1 MTGTECSGLSTERYA
16 ALVRIT
22 RAREPGHMETE
33 QPSGNPVPRAGAE
46 PGSGPPGSGPPGPAP
61 RPRRKPPACAPAR
74 ASRIP
79 PPGWGGAGPQPAPRG
94 AQPRIQVGSPDGVLA
109 VVPHLL
115 GFHPALSF
123 VVIGAAG
130 RRQQVEL
137 GFRYDLPDPP
147 DAEAAAEIAGHAVA
161 VLTERRVSTVIGV
174 GYGPGRL
181 VTPVA
186 DALAAALPARL
197 RLRELLRV
205 EDGRYWS
212 YLCGDVDCCPP
223 EGTPFDYPSHPVAA
237 AMTVA
242 GLAAY
247 PDRVALASTLAPLTG
262 PDAHAM
268 DQAIERASARAQ
280 ALVGQARE
288 GGGHPLRL
296 AINSGRAAVREAI
309 GVYRAGERITEPD
322 AFAALLV
329 GLVNLA
335 VRDDAWARM
344 VPEHREAHLRL
355 WADLV
360 RRASG
365 PWLPAP
371 ASLLAFTAWQA
382 GDGTLANVALD
393 RALDADPD
401 YSMARL
407 LREILAAGVPPAQA
421 RLPMTPEEVED
432 SYARAESLPT
442 TRQQDPL
449 PRRRPARKPPGA
461 RRGDSPADGG
471 DQPASGDSPAD
482 GGDQPASGDPPAGG
496 GDPPAGGGPTG

>member
-1 MTGTECSGLSTERYA
+1 
-16 ALVRIT
+16 
-22 RAREPGHMETE
+22 METP
-33 QPSGNPVPRAGAE
+33 QPSGNPFPRTHADLSPPPAWGD
-46 PGSGPPGSGPPGPAP
+46 PGPPPDPDRAKPRVRVSSPA
-61 RPRRKPPACAPAR
+61 
-74 ASRIP
+74 
-79 PPGWGGAGPQPAPRG
+79 
-94 AQPRIQVGSPDGVLA
+94 DVLA

-130 RRQQVEL
+130 PRRQVEL

-147 DAEAAAEIAGHAVA
+147 DAAVAAEIADHAVG
-161 VLTERRVSTVIGV
+161 VLTERRMSTVIGV

-186 DALAAALPARL
+186 DALAAAVRRRRL

-205 EDGRYWS
+205 ENGRYWS
-212 YLCGDVDCCPP
+212 YLCGNVNCCPAD
-223 EGTPFDYPSHPVAA
+223 GTPFDYLSHPVAA

-247 PDRVALASTLAPLTG
+247 PDRETLAGTLAPLTG
-262 PDAHAM
+262 AAARAM

-280 ALVGQARE
+280 ALVDQAQRD
-288 GGGHPLRL
+288 GAGNPLRP
-296 AINSGRAAVREAI
+296 AIDAGRRTVREAI
-309 GVYRAGERITEPD
+309 GRYRSGGRITDED
-322 AFAALLV
+322 GFAALAV
-329 GLVNLA
+329 GLVHLP

-355 WADLV
+355 WADVV

-371 ASLLAFTAWQA
+371 ASLLAFTAWQS

-393 RALDADPD
+393 RVLAADPD

-407 LREILAAGVPPAQA
+407 LRDILAAGVPPSMA
-421 RLPMTPEEVED
+421 RLPMTPEEVEE
-432 SYARAESLPT
+432 SYARTDGPPARRT
-442 TRQQDPL
+442 AR
-449 PRRRPARKPPGA
+449 PRRR
-461 RRGDSPADGG
+461 RG
-471 DQPASGDSPAD
+471 
-482 GGDQPASGDPPAGG
+482 PAG
-496 GDPPAGGGPTG
+496 

>member
-1 MTGTECSGLSTERYA
+1 
-16 ALVRIT
+16 
-22 RAREPGHMETE
+22 
-33 QPSGNPVPRAGAE
+33 
-46 PGSGPPGSGPPGPAP
+46 
-61 RPRRKPPACAPAR
+61 
-74 ASRIP
+74 
-79 PPGWGGAGPQPAPRG
+79 
-94 AQPRIQVGSPDGVLA
+94 VLA

-115 GFHPALSF
+115 GFHPELSF

-130 RRQQVEL
+130 PRQQVEI

-147 DAEAAAEIAGHAVA
+147 DAAVAADIAGHAVA
-161 VLTERRVSTVIGV
+161 VLTERRIGTVIGI

-186 DALAAALPARL
+186 DALAAAVRRHQL

-212 YLCGDVDCCPP
+212 YLCSNVNCCPAD
-223 EGTPFDYPSHPVAA
+223 GTPFDYPSHPVAA

-247 PDRVALASTLAPLTG
+247 PDRAALASTLAPLTG
-262 PDAHAM
+262 EAAQEMDHA
-268 DQAIERASARAQ
+268 IGRACAKAQ
-280 ALVGQARE
+280 ALADQAQRE
-288 GGGHPLRL
+288 GGGNPLRL
-296 AINSGRAAVREAI
+296 AVSAGRRSVGEAI
-309 GVYRAGERITEPD
+309 ALYRGGGRITD
-322 AFAALLV
+322 ADSFAWLAV
-329 GLVNLA
+329 SLVNLP

-355 WADLV
+355 WADIV

-393 RALDADPD
+393 RALAADPD

-407 LREILAAGVPPAQA
+407 LRDILAAGVPPAQA
-421 RLPMTPEEVED
+421 RLPMTPEEVEE
-432 SYARAESLPT
+432 SYARLESLPA
-442 TRQQDPL
+442 TRKARPG
-449 PRRRPARKPPGA
+449 PRRRATRKRPP
-461 RRGDSPADGG
+461 PPPPHDG
-471 DQPASGDSPAD
+471 S
-482 GGDQPASGDPPAGG
+482 
-496 GDPPAGGGPTG
+496 TG

>member
-1 MTGTECSGLSTERYA
+1 
-16 ALVRIT
+16 
-22 RAREPGHMETE
+22 
-33 QPSGNPVPRAGAE
+33 
-46 PGSGPPGSGPPGPAP
+46 
-61 RPRRKPPACAPAR
+61 
-74 ASRIP
+74 
-79 PPGWGGAGPQPAPRG
+79 
-94 AQPRIQVGSPDGVLA
+94 VLA

-130 RRQQVEL
+130 PRQQVEL

-147 DAEAAAEIAGHAVA
+147 DAAVAADIAKHAVA
-161 VLTERRVSTVIGV
+161 VLTERRMSTVIGI

-186 DALAAALPARL
+186 DALAAAVRRRRL

-212 YLCGDVDCCPP
+212 YLCGNVNCCPP

-247 PDRVALASTLAPLTG
+247 PDRAALAGTLAPLAG
-262 PDAHAM
+262 EAAQEMGH
-268 DQAIERASARAQ
+268 AIERACARAQ
-280 ALVGQARE
+280 ALVDRAQRA
-288 GGGHPLRL
+288 GGGNPLRL
-296 AINSGRAAVREAI
+296 AINAGRRAVREAI
-309 GVYRAGERITEPD
+309 GVYRGGGGITD
-322 AFAALLV
+322 ADSFAW
-329 GLVNLA
+329 LA
-335 VRDDAWARM
+335 VSLAHLPVRDDAWARM

-355 WADLV
+355 WTDIV

-371 ASLLAFTAWQA
+371 ASLLAFTAWQS

-393 RALDADPD
+393 RALAADPD

-407 LREILAAGVPPAQA
+407 LRDILAAGVPPSQA
-421 RLPMTPEEVED
+421 RLPMTPEEVEE
-432 SYARAESLPT
+432 SYARSESPPAT
-442 TRQQDPL
+442 WKARPG
-449 PRRRPARKPPGA
+449 PRRRPRHARPPVPPPH
-461 RRGDSPADGG
+461 RDDS
-471 DQPASGDSPAD
+471 
-482 GGDQPASGDPPAGG
+482 
-496 GDPPAGGGPTG
+496 TG